1 MAATRTTVE
10 AEIAD
15 DLQRNDLAN
24 QITKAVNT
32 AIRAYEEERFW
43 FNEADKVSVTLS
55 SSVCFI
61 AQSAL
66 PTRFAKFDRVRVVKS
81 ATFYDEVYKRDYDW
95 IMAMQDIVTYGQ
107 PYEYCVYSERLQFDN
122 YANQNYTLILDGLKS
137 LGNTAS
143 DTYSAASA
151 VAWFNEAREL
161 VRHRAK
167 REIYMHVLKD
177 ANLAAMAK
185 LAEQEAFDTLKGK
198 TNARV
203 STGCIRASNF

>member
-1 MAATRTTVE
+1 MSATRTIVE

-15 DLQRNDLAN
+15 DLQRNDLST
-24 QITKAVNT
+24 QITKAVDT
-32 AIRAYEEERFW
+32 AIRAYEEDRFF
-43 FNEADKVSVTLS
+43 FNEAYSVSATLS

-61 AQSAL
+61 AQSVL
-66 PTRFAKFDRVRVVKS
+66 PTRFAKLDRVRVVRS
-81 ATFYDEVYKRDYDW
+81 STFFDEIYKRDYAW
-95 IMAMQDIVTYGQ
+95 IMAQQDIVTRGA
-107 PYEYCVYSERLQFDN
+107 PYEYCIYNEKLQFDN
-122 YANQNYTLILDGLKS
+122 YADINYTLILDGIKS

-143 DTYSAASA
+143 DTYSTGSA

-161 VRHRAK
+161 IRHRAK

-203 STGCIRASNF
+203 ATGIIRASDF

>member
-1 MAATRTTVE
+1 MAATRSIVE

-15 DLQRNDLAN
+15 DLQRNDLAT
-24 QITKAVNT
+24 QITKAVDT
-32 AIRAYEEERFW
+32 AIRAYEEERFF

-66 PTRFAKFDRVRVVKS
+66 PVRFSKLDRVRVVKS
-81 ATFYDEVYKRDYDW
+81 ATFYDELCKRDCAW
-95 IMAMQDIVTYGQ
+95 IMAQQDIITSGQ

-122 YANQNYTLILDGLKS
+122 YADINYTLILDGIKS
-137 LGNTAS
+137 LSGNAS
-143 DTYSAASA
+143 DTFSASSG
-151 VAWFNEAREL
+151 VAWFNQGREL

-203 STGCIRASNF
+203 ATGIIRASDF

>member
-1 MAATRTTVE
+1 MAATRTIVE

-15 DLQRNDLAN
+15 DLQRNDLET
-24 QITKAVNT
+24 QITKAVDT
-32 AIRAYEEERFW
+32 AIRAYEEERFF
-43 FNEADKVSVTLS
+43 FNEADKVSATLS

-66 PTRFAKFDRVRVVKS
+66 PVRFAKLDRVRIVKS
-81 ATFYDEVYKRDYDW
+81 ATFYDELCKRDYAW
-95 IMAMQDIVTYGQ
+95 IMAQQDIITYGQ
-107 PYEYCVYSERLQFDN
+107 PYEYCIYSQRLQFDN
-122 YANQNYTLILDGLKS
+122 YADINYTLILDGIKS
-137 LGNTAS
+137 LGSTAS
-143 DTYSAASA
+143 DTYSVASA
-151 VAWFNEAREL
+151 VAWFNEGREL
-161 VRHRAK
+161 IRHRAK

-203 STGCIRASNF
+203 ATGFIRSTDF